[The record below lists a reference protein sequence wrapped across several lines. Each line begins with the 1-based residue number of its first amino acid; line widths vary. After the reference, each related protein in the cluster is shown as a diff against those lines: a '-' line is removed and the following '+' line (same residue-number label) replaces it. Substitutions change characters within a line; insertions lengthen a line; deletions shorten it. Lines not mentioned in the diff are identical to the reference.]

1 MSTEASRH
9 QLYDVLK
16 VVLSVEPADELLSYL
31 PPVGWADVA
40 TKADLGMIRNEMDAQ
55 RAETRG
61 DLAEMRGELGG
72 QIAAL
77 DVKFG
82 GLDVKFGG
90 LDVKFGGLDLK
101 LDGLSEK
108 LDAKFESADHK
119 MVGAIATT
127 KTSMMVWTM
136 TTVTALVFGIM
147 GAAFA
152 LAKLI
157 H

>member
-90 LDVKFGGLDLK
+90 LDLK